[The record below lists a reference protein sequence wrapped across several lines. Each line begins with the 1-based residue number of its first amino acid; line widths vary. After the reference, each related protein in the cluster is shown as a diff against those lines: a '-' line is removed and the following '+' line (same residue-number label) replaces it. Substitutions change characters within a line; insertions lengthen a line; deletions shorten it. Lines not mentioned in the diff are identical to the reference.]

1 MNLRNGFS
9 LGQDLDFLQDFGE
22 FVDLCSLRVLGGV
35 FISVSGQHEGLA
47 LCNKIGNVH
56 EKIAV
61 EVLEPGVTTLFV
73 ARGYQSKMSMVFMD
87 F

>member
-1 MNLRNGFS
+1 M
-9 LGQDLDFLQDFGE
+9 
-22 FVDLCSLRVLGGV
+22 DLCSLRVLGGV

-61 EVLEPGVTTLFV
+61 EV
-73 ARGYQSKMSMVFMD
+73 
-87 F
+87 